1 MEPSKKKKGFLY
13 KAITIWIDKNVN
25 SQENIMYREMMDFDN
40 HDFAFFIEIN
50 EAFNYIKQ
58 LKFISTYII
67 ISGKYYFDFIDKL
80 KNNLNDIFIIPKI
93 IIFTSDKKLIYERN
107 KNNGKNYLDNEFY
120 NYGKVHTSIVS
131 ILDFY
136 NKEVNIYKTISD
148 QDEFIFQINNCFEFK
163 EINVNNLNNSDIKQ
177 LNEYLFLKSYSY
189 KNIEPLFFQTLGITQ
204 IPINVLIKFYV
215 EAIRLENNF
224 IKEITNEK
232 LYKTFIAI
240 IQTAFSNQYIINDI
254 SNINQDCVF
263 CPCLFSNNE
272 LNDLLE
278 NYNNNNKIIYLN
290 KILYFTTN
298 ENYAKNIINN
308 YAVPMNNN
316 SILLIL
322 EKKGLNNNFISYKKN
337 NYNEYNFILF
347 PFTSFEIKYMLNI
360 MIKNETRYIIHLNK
374 KQEKLNFNNI
384 LDCFICPITQDVM
397 KNPVV
402 TKYGHSYE
410 KSAIENWIETHQ
422 NDPMTKEH
430 LTKNDIFPNYQLKII
445 IEKYRESIGK
455 NN

>member
-13 KAITIWIDKNVN
+13 KTITIWIDKNVN

-93 IIFTSDKKLIYERN
+93 IIFTSDKKLMYERN

-163 EINVNNLNNSDIKQ
+163 EINVNNLNDSDIKQ

-224 IKEITNEK
+224 I
-232 LYKTFIAI
+232 
-240 IQTAFSNQYIINDI
+240 
-254 SNINQDCVF
+254 
-263 CPCLFSNNE
+263 
-272 LNDLLE
+272 
-278 NYNNNNKIIYLN
+278 
-290 KILYFTTN
+290 
-298 ENYAKNIINN
+298 
-308 YAVPMNNN
+308 
-316 SILLIL
+316 
-322 EKKGLNNNFISYKKN
+322 
-337 NYNEYNFILF
+337 
-347 PFTSFEIKYMLNI
+347 
-360 MIKNETRYIIHLNK
+360 
-374 KQEKLNFNNI
+374 
-384 LDCFICPITQDVM
+384 
-397 KNPVV
+397 
-402 TKYGHSYE
+402 
-410 KSAIENWIETHQ
+410 
-422 NDPMTKEH
+422 
-430 LTKNDIFPNYQLKII
+430 
-445 IEKYRESIGK
+445 
-455 NN
+455 